1 MERFLAIWENHKG
14 KLTGALIGLIFGV
27 SVMMIGF
34 FWTLFISGCVL
45 IGFFIGKR
53 IDEEKESLGE
63 ILEKYFPLHTR

>member
-1 MERFLAIWENHKG
+1 
-14 KLTGALIGLIFGV
+14 
-27 SVMMIGF
+27 MMIGF